1 MCLHEHIYTNQG
13 SYKTSFIQMSKTSSQ
28 FNCSLQTELLIFSI
42 RKLIQLCEANTNY
55 FHRYPFEF
63 L

>member
-1 MCLHEHIYTNQG
+1 
-13 SYKTSFIQMSKTSSQ
+13 MSKTSSQ